1 MANIGKKIVSPLK
14 KIKGFL
20 SIFIHNIQGMVGLF
34 IIFIFCVMAF
44 GAPLLTPYHPTN
56 LEDQWLSGAF
66 SAPTLLEYIPKSLGG
81 MPGGAHNIE
90 IQDNADFSNGLSS
103 WNYSLSFWNRTETH
117 PISVSHASDVGIN
130 FSAVNSAVV
139 PGGEGSA
146 KITFRRDE
154 ITARYGNVSVA
165 LYKSFNYPYSGAPME
180 FTASLNLLPT
190 GTVSRVDL
198 KKVTVKFPN
207 QTTILANLTVGTLD
221 VKVVFYMYL
230 QRVADGKIYSIWPY
244 SDYSARGMTFAK
256 MYPDPVSERTIPGK
270 GVLSW
275 DNKNVNDTWPPP
287 DSPWILT
294 ELLQCDSDT
303 IRISTSL
310 FTANA
315 TSTDAISQMFP
326 EALLPGDY
334 VFGVNMTFMDTSST
348 IPANNK
354 IVETAVYVDNMG
366 LDFDGRIWG
375 VLGTD
380 QYGRDL
386 WSQLIYGAG
395 ISLYVGVLAAV
406 LSVVLGL
413 IVGLAAGYLGRYVDE
428 ALMRF
433 SDMLLV
439 IPTLPLLIVLIAVI
453 GPALENLIL
462 VVGLLGWM
470 GFARLVRSQVLTLK
484 ERPFVE
490 AAKAVGAGKV
500 HIMVKHILPNVISL
514 VYVSLATSVPGAI
527 VAEAAL
533 SFLGFFDP
541 NRMSWGRM
549 LREAQGSGGVKY
561 WWWILPPG
569 LCIAFLA
576 IAFIMLGFALD
587 EVFNPRLRQRR

>member
-1 MANIGKKIVSPLK
+1 MANVGRKILSPLNK
-14 KIKGFL
+14 LKGFL
-20 SIFIHNIQGMVGLF
+20 SIFVHNTQGMVGLL
-34 IIFIFCVMAF
+34 IIFIFAVMAF
-44 GAPLLTPYHPTN
+44 GAPLLTPYNPTS
-56 LEDQWLSGAF
+56 LADQWLSGAF
-66 SAPTLLEYIPKSLGG
+66 SAPTLLEYLPKSLGG
-81 MPGGAHNIE
+81 MPGAAHNVE
-90 IQDNADFSNGLSS
+90 LRDNADFSNGLSG
-103 WNYSLSFWNRTETH
+103 WNYTLSFWNTTDTH
-117 PISVSHASDVGIN
+117 PISVSHADDVGIN
-130 FSAVNSAVV
+130 YSKVESAVLL
-139 PGGEGSA
+139 GGEGSA

-154 ITARYGNVSVA
+154 TTIRYGSPSVVF
-165 LYKSFNYPYSGAPME
+165 YKSFNYPYAGAPME
-180 FTASLNLLPT
+180 FTANLNLLPT
-190 GTVSRVDL
+190 GTVSRVGVIKIAIKLD
-198 KKVTVKFPN
+198 N
-207 QTTILANLTVGTLD
+207 GTIVYSNMTVGTLD
-221 VKVVFYMYL
+221 VKVQFYMYL
-230 QRVADGKIYSIWPY
+230 QRMADGKVFHIWPY
-244 SDYSARGMTFAK
+244 ASYGARGMTFTK
-256 MYPDPVSERTIPGK
+256 IYPDNERTVPGI
-270 GVLSW
+270 GTLSW

-287 DSPWILT
+287 DSPWIMT

-303 IRISTSL
+303 IRISSTL
-310 FTANA
+310 FTANVS
-315 TSTDAISQMFP
+315 TSDAITQLFP
-326 EALLPGDY
+326 DALLPGDY
-334 VFGVNMTFMDTSST
+334 AYGINMTFLDKSSL

-354 IVETAVYVDNMG
+354 IVETTVYLDNMWMS
-366 LDFDGRIWG
+366 FDGRIWG

-413 IVGLAAGYLGRYVDE
+413 IVGLAAGYMGRYVDE
-428 ALMRF
+428 VLMRF

-453 GPALENLIL
+453 GPAIENLIL

-490 AAKAVGAGKV
+490 AAKAVGAGKI
-500 HIMVKHILPNVISL
+500 HIMVKHILPNVVSL

-533 SFLGFFDP
+533 SFLGFYDP

-549 LREAQGSGGVKY
+549 LREAEGSGGVRF

>member
-1 MANIGKKIVSPLK
+1 MASVAEKIVSPFK
-14 KIKGFL
+14 KLRGFL
-20 SIFIHNIQGMVGLF
+20 SIFLHNIQGVVGLF
-34 IIFIFCVMAF
+34 IILIFAVMAF
-44 GAPLLTPYHPTN
+44 GAPLLTPYNPTN
-56 LEDQWLSGAF
+56 LEDQWLSGAY
-66 SAPTLLEYIPKSLGG
+66 SAPTMLEYLPKSLGG
-81 MPGGAHNIE
+81 MPGAAHNLE
-90 IQDNADFSNGLSS
+90 LLDNAEFSDLSG
-103 WNYSLSFWNRTETH
+103 WNYTFSFWNTTETH
-117 PISVSHASDVGIN
+117 PISVDYAADVGVN
-130 FSAVNSAVV
+130 FSVVNSAIL

-146 KITFRRDE
+146 KITFTRND
-154 ITARYGNVSVA
+154 TSARYGSPSIA
-165 LYKSFNYPYSGAPME
+165 FYKSFNYPYSGAPME
-180 FTASLNLLPT
+180 FTANLDMLPT
-190 GTVSRVDL
+190 GTVSRVDV
-198 KKVTVKFPN
+198 KKIAIKLDN
-207 QTTILANLTVGTLD
+207 GTIVYSNMTVGTLD
-221 VKVVFYMYL
+221 VTVQFYVYL
-230 QRVADGKIYSIWPY
+230 ERKADGRIFNIWPY
-244 SDYSARGMTFAK
+244 SSYSARGMTFVK
-256 MYPDPVSERTIPGK
+256 IYPDNERTVPGK
-270 GVLSW
+270 GTLSW

-287 DSPWILT
+287 DSPWILM
-294 ELLQCDSDT
+294 ELLPCDSDT
-303 IRISTSL
+303 IRISSTL
-310 FTANA
+310 FTVNST
-315 TSTDAISQMFP
+315 TSDAITQLFP
-326 EALLPGDY
+326 EDLLPGDY
-334 VFGVNMTFMDTSST
+334 LYGINMTFQDTRSLV
-348 IPANNK
+348 PVNK
-354 IVETAVYVDNMG
+354 AVETTVYLDN
-366 LDFDGRIWG
+366 LWLSFDGRIWG

-413 IVGLAAGYLGRYVDE
+413 IVGLAAGYLGRYADE
-428 ALMRF
+428 VLMRF

-490 AAKAVGAGKV
+490 AAKAVGAGKL
-500 HIMVKHILPNVISL
+500 HIMVKHILPNVVSL

-533 SFLGFFDP
+533 SFLGFYDP

-549 LREAQGSGGVKY
+549 LREAQGSGGVRY

>member
-1 MANIGKKIVSPLK
+1 V
-14 KIKGFL
+14 
-20 SIFIHNIQGMVGLF
+20 
-34 IIFIFCVMAF
+34 
-44 GAPLLTPYHPTN
+44 Y
-56 LEDQWLSGAF
+56 LER
-66 SAPTLLEYIPKSLGG
+66 K
-81 MPGGAHNIE
+81 
-90 IQDNADFSNGLSS
+90 
-103 WNYSLSFWNRTETH
+103 
-117 PISVSHASDVGIN
+117 
-130 FSAVNSAVV
+130 
-139 PGGEGSA
+139 
-146 KITFRRDE
+146 
-154 ITARYGNVSVA
+154 
-165 LYKSFNYPYSGAPME
+165 
-180 FTASLNLLPT
+180 
-190 GTVSRVDL
+190 
-198 KKVTVKFPN
+198 
-207 QTTILANLTVGTLD
+207 
-221 VKVVFYMYL
+221 
-230 QRVADGKIYSIWPY
+230 ADGKIFNIWPY
-244 SDYSARGMTFAK
+244 SSYSARGMTFVK
-256 MYPDPVSERTIPGK
+256 IYPDNERTVPGK
-270 GVLSW
+270 GTLSW

-287 DSPWILT
+287 NSPWILM
-294 ELLQCDSDT
+294 ELLPCDSDT
-303 IRISTSL
+303 IRISSTL
-310 FTANA
+310 FTANST
-315 TSTDAISQMFP
+315 TSDAITQLFP
-326 EALLPGDY
+326 EDLLPGDY
-334 VFGVNMTFMDTSST
+334 RYGINMTFQDTRSLV
-348 IPANNK
+348 PVNK
-354 IVETAVYVDNMG
+354 AVETTVYLDN
-366 LDFDGRIWG
+366 LWLSFDGRIWG

-413 IVGLAAGYLGRYVDE
+413 IVGLAAGYLGRYADE
-428 ALMRF
+428 VLMRF

-490 AAKAVGAGKV
+490 AAKAVGAGKM
-500 HIMVKHILPNVISL
+500 HIMIKHILPNVVSL

-533 SFLGFFDP
+533 SFLGFYDP

-549 LREAQGSGGVKY
+549 LREAQGSGGVRY

-569 LCIAFLA
+569 MCIAFLA